1 MFFSYFVKK
10 ADVAQLV
17 EHFIGNEEVTGP
29 IPVVGS
35 NLTGFA
41 FSIASPSPVSA
52 VPPVATFGGW
62 KLAVTVGAD
71 ASNVFSLVVGRVA
84 VDVVEVEG

>member
-1 MFFSYFVKK
+1 
-10 ADVAQLV
+10 
-17 EHFIGNEEVTGP
+17 
-29 IPVVGS
+29 
-35 NLTGFA
+35 
-41 FSIASPSPVSA
+41 VSA